1 MKVKATY
8 RHVRDQLKT
17 DFMVKQ
23 ITWDVPDEAGTE
35 ETKKILEV
43 GAPPDHEL
51 VNMEML
57 DR

>member
-8 RHVRDQLKT
+8 RHVRDRLKD

-23 ITWDVPDEAGTE
+23 ITWDMPDETGTE
-35 ETKKILEV
+35 KAKMMVEE

-51 VNMEML
+51 VGMEML
-57 DR
+57 DQ